1 MSMKKIL
8 FRFGMF
14 FAALALGVLVMVVA
28 QDAQR
33 LQRQQSALAAKM
45 EANAERLR
53 VLEAEWAYLTR
64 PAALI
69 AALQKAEPDAQWVP
83 IRGESVVTLDRFLG
97 EKTEPRVAAAVT
109 PPPAR

>member
-1 MSMKKIL
+1 MNMRKIMM
-8 FRFGMF
+8 RFGMF
-14 FAALALGVLVMVVA
+14 VAALALGVLVMVVA

-33 LQRQQSALAAKM
+33 LQRQQSTLSLKM

-64 PAALI
+64 PTALI

-83 IRGESVVTLDRFLG
+83 IRGESVVTLERFLG
-97 EKTEPRVAAAVT
+97 ETPPRVAAVTT
-109 PPPAR
+109 PPVQ